1 MFPEQ
6 GDACLMCRE
15 TWWAVSKPPGAR
27 AGMGWG
33 YLQGNGRFSGKQQW
47 AEDLGLGGGCKAC
60 MNGLWEPQS
69 RGSTWGAGQD

>member
-1 MFPEQ
+1 MLDVQ
-6 GDACLMCRE
+6 GGVVGSLQ
-15 TWWAVSKPPGAR
+15 TSW
-27 AGMGWG
+27 GWGRHRMG
-33 YLQGNGRFSGKQQW
+33 YLQGNGHFSGKQQW